1 MSEKGLCLYVYHF
14 NSNVSFYN
22 VLDLHK
28 IVKCTEKMW
37 DQIDSWIRIDS
48 FIITKLH
55 KDLNMFRH
63 VATEKLVRVYRTN
76 Q

>member
-1 MSEKGLCLYVYHF
+1 MYIAIYVYHF

-37 DQIDSWIRIDS
+37 DQIDSRIRIDS